1 MGKFLPEGN
10 IPRIYIVRGHVFF
23 QLKRWWNFRFSQ
35 TERSTSTAS
44 NQWELWSHFFD
55 FPKYPD
61 PSKAWLF
68 WGPYR
73 TLPLIYI
80 HGSNPLDCPMIL
92 RYPTYLWSTCV
103 FFLGGGKGQSFCKS
117 LDVFFL
123 QHRWR
128 TNGLGPWSSVWT
140 MRPLRTRRERCSLLP
155 NPPS

>member
-1 MGKFLPEGN
+1 MLAGLPSGGCSFWGCQSPPGWRVRDICRRSFWQNTPSFSMGKFLPEGN
-10 IPRIYIVRGHVFF
+10 IPRIYIVRGHVFL

-73 TLPLIYI
+73 TLPLIYMVQSHWI
-80 HGSNPLDCPMIL
+80 VQWSLDIPQIFGQHL
-92 RYPTYLWSTCV
+92 
-103 FFLGGGKGQSFCKS
+103 FFLGGE
-117 LDVFFL
+117 
-123 QHRWR
+123 
-128 TNGLGPWSSVWT
+128 GPVV
-140 MRPLRTRRERCSLLP
+140 L
-155 NPPS
+155 